1 MFEQVTGSLDLPK
14 IRKIDENE
22 EIFYFVDFTK
32 MKSVNDLVKVLA
44 TMGFGISDKN
54 PHYDSIKEFL
64 DLDKP
69 VRLK

>member
-14 IRKIDENE
+14 IKRIDENE

-54 PHYDSIKEFL
+54 PHYESVKEFL

-69 VRLK
+69 VKLK

>member
-1 MFEQVTGSLDLPK
+1 MFEQVSGSLDLPQIK
-14 IRKIDENE
+14 KIDE
-22 EIFYFVDFTK
+22 EIFYFVDFSK
-32 MKSVNDLVKVLA
+32 MTNVNDLVKVLA

-54 PHYDSIKEFL
+54 PHYEDIKQFL

>member
-1 MFEQVTGSLDLPK
+1 MFEEVTGSLDLPK

-54 PHYDSIKEFL
+54 PHYESVKEFL

-69 VRLK
+69 VKLK